1 MARKREDN
9 LNPIKTLS
17 KEEAKARGS
26 KGGKASVIARRE
38 KKTLAETLSKFLQM
52 QPTGKSKTHLE
63 QLGLQ
68 DNEIT
73 NQALFAIS
81 VFKNGCS
88 GNNKAMEMIA
98 EIIDGNKKKDLEIER
113 QKQEIER
120 LKLEQEK
127 LRRELGQGTDTYEDL
142 TPLAELIKLTPE
154 EIKSIE
160 GKNAVDKLE

>member
-1 MARKREDN
+1 MAKKRKEDN
-9 LNPIKTLS
+9 LVNIYLTH
-17 KEEAKARGS
+17 EQAVENGR
-26 KGGKASVIARRE
+26 KGGKASVEAKRQ
-38 KKTLAETLSKFLQM
+38 KKTLAETLNKFLQM
-52 QPTGKSKTHLE
+52 QPTGKSKAQLE

-98 EIIDGNKKKDLEIER
+98 EIIDGNKKKELEIKR

-127 LRRELGQGTDTYEDL
+127 LKRELGQGKDSYEDL
-142 TPLAELIKLTPE
+142 IPLSELLKR
-154 EIKSIE
+154 
-160 GKNAVDKLE
+160 ND